1 MFVFKEP
8 GETKTVRVSCH
19 LKTKQTKSHVRFS
32 FECNIGLENK
42 AKTCFYKNSPNK
54 VLSYSVC
61 LFFEDARFLLY
72 MRGFYDLAT
81 SLYLKNT
88 PWWHCPQSFVDSRA
102 SNVVREELFFL
113 IFLLGD
119 MGGPLHGSSMASQKL
134 QREGLQ
140 ALWRDLQPGNIF
152 QKLAIDLSCRVLKPT
167 KPKQNARLGWEKS
180 ELQRLKV

>member
-1 MFVFKEP
+1 MSFKD
-8 GETKTVRVSCH
+8 KTSKKSRAFLFWMQH
-19 LKTKQTKSHVRFS
+19 RLGKQRK
-32 FECNIGLENK
+32 K
-42 AKTCFYKNSPNK
+42 CFYKHSPNK

-152 QKLAIDLSCRVLKPT
+152 QKLAIDLSCRVWNP
-167 KPKQNARLGWEKS
+167 QNPNKMC
-180 ELQRLKV
+180 V